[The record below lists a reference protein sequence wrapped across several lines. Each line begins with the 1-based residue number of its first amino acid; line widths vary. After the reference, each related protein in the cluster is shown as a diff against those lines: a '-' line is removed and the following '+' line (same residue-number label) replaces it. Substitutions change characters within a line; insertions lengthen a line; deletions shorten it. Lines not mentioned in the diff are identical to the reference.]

1 MKNTAIQNE
10 ESLIEKSPLDNLD
23 DIQIHH
29 RDEVLKRIANF
40 KEKTSDVL
48 IDQLPPHGLGCTEI
62 FCAVIINILGYIF
75 TLFTAVFSGFYTI
88 QPKQAVIF

>member
-10 ESLIEKSPLDNLD
+10 ESLIEKSAQDNLD
-23 DIQIHH
+23 DIQIHHSRH

-62 FCAVIINILGYIF
+62 FCAVIINILGYIV
-75 TLFTAVFSGFYTI
+75 TLFTAVF
-88 QPKQAVIF
+88 